1 MLVWAG
7 LAHHKKP
14 ACPKKFAGDS
24 KVFSGSCWCGWD
36 NYCMCTPS
44 LAIDT
49 VVEVVGSQT
58 GKVESILVIRRKDN
72 GKLACIGGF
81 VEVGEKLEDT
91 VRREVMEETGLA
103 VTDIRMIPT
112 VYDDPARDVRR
123 HTVSI
128 AFVVRATG
136 KPRPGSEE
144 EAIVK
149 IPLDEVRHHLEEF
162 AFDHSQIL
170 IDYLK
175 SDSSASTPNPPH
187 DPNMLVAPPAT

>member
-1 MLVWAG
+1 MGGETIYHGTWPVNHQSIYPL
-7 LAHHKKP
+7 
-14 ACPKKFAGDS
+14 
-24 KVFSGSCWCGWD
+24 
-36 NYCMCTPS
+36 
-44 LAIDT
+44 
-49 VVEVVGSQT
+49 
-58 GKVESILVIRRKDN
+58 KVESILVIRRKDN

-162 AFDHSQIL
+162 AFDHSQVRGKARDGGVRAIL
-170 IDYLK
+170 
-175 SDSSASTPNPPH
+175 N
-187 DPNMLVAPPAT
+187 